1 MFIYLYSFCCAL
13 SHYAIPSQK
22 INITKYLVRYKIS
35 KFQLIFAHFFLV
47 PQLFLHQS
55 LFTHLSLTYC
65 ISFQVKNVKHHRPRR
80 FCIFCHKR
88 LLKLTRHIKRKHKDE
103 PRVSNALKIKKRE
116 STCEFARFRRE
127 GIVAINRKE
136 AETESPSYHSERSG
150 KNNAELTKCNN
161 CSITIAKR
169 TFSRHQKF
177 LLNSEVPVLTLG
189 IPQLNFINKNFEKN
203 ILSKLRSDA
212 IGNIC
217 RTDETILRL
226 GSKFFWKI
234 KSKEDKSMEVYKGIR
249 GEMRCLA
256 KCYILFLE
264 EESVEHTYN
273 NSLDMFNWSNFEQ
286 LSNVIEHVSKKKRHQ
301 SRFETKPLLPD
312 KKKCDRHA
320 IFFLFGKT

>member
-1 MFIYLYSFCCAL
+1 M
-13 SHYAIPSQK
+13 
-22 INITKYLVRYKIS
+22 
-35 KFQLIFAHFFLV
+35 
-47 PQLFLHQS
+47 
-55 LFTHLSLTYC
+55 
-65 ISFQVKNVKHHRPRR
+65 
-80 FCIFCHKR
+80 
-88 LLKLTRHIKRKHKDE
+88 KLTRHIKRKHKDE
-103 PRVSNALKIKKRE
+103 PRVSNALKIEKRE
-116 STCEFARFRRE
+116 STREFARFRRE

-169 TFSRHQKF
+169 TFSRHKKF
-177 LLNSEVPVLTLG
+177 CTLNSVVPVLSVPLTTLG

-234 KSKEDKSMEVYKGIR
+234 KSKEDKSMEVYKGVR

-273 NSLDMFNWSNFEQ
+273 NSLDMFNRSNFEQ
-286 LSNVIEHVSKKKRHQ
+286 LSNVIEHVSKKKMASKQ
-301 SRFETKPLLPD
+301 V
-312 KKKCDRHA
+312 
-320 IFFLFGKT
+320 